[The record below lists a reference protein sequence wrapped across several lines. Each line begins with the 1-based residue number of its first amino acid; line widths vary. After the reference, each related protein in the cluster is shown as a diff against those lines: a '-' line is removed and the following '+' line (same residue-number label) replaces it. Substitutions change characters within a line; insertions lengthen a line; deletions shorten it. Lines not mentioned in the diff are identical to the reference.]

1 MDIYMYWLSTLHT
14 MVSRKRNR
22 LLYHFGSAQGVFCA
36 TDNEL
41 AEIPGITVNDIRK
54 ISKSR
59 NFEKL
64 SREADALRQRGIR
77 FIPRDSPE
85 FPGLLKEISDPPI
98 GLYTIGTLPPDN
110 MPCAAII
117 GSRRCSQ
124 YGLSTARKFGVDLA
138 RHKVV
143 IVSGMARGI
152 DSMAHRG
159 AIEGGGLTIAVLGC
173 GVDVCYPP
181 ENHKLKDDIAKNG
194 CVVSEYPLGTE
205 PHASHFPARNR
216 IISGLSQVTVVVESA
231 RKSGTLIT
239 VDQALEQGR
248 NVMAVPGNITNKY
261 SEGTNNLIKQG
272 AEPAVSYQDVLHV
285 LGMNEGADSKKQEK
299 TKEATAQHLAPEEK
313 LVYDMLD
320 FEPLAFEEIIK
331 KAESQPHVVQYI
343 LTKLEIKGYVKKLPG
358 LRYVKEQF

>member
-14 MVSRKRNR
+14 MAPRKRNR
-22 LLYHFGSAQGVFCA
+22 LLYHFGSAQGIFCA
-36 TDNEL
+36 EDREL
-41 AEIPGITVNDIRK
+41 AEVPGITASNIHK

-59 NFEKL
+59 NIKKL
-64 SREADALRQRGIR
+64 SQDADRLNQRGIR
-77 FIPRDSPE
+77 FISRDSQE

-98 GLYTIGTLPPDN
+98 GLYIIGTLPTDN
-110 MPCAAII
+110 MPCTAII
-117 GSRRCSQ
+117 GSRKCSQ
-124 YGLSTARKFGVDLA
+124 YGLSTARKFGMDLA
-138 RHKVV
+138 RNGVV

-159 AIEGGGLTIAVLGC
+159 AIDGGGFTIAVLGC

-181 ENHKLKDDIAKNG
+181 ENHKLKDEIAKNG
-194 CVVSEYPLGTE
+194 CVVSEYPPGVE

-216 IISGLSQVTVVVESA
+216 IISGLSHVTVVVESA
-231 RKSGTLIT
+231 KRSGTLIT

-272 AEPAVSYQDVLHV
+272 AEPAVSYQDVLHI
-285 LGMNEGADSKKQEK
+285 LGMGTEASPNKQEK
-299 TKEATAQHLAPEEK
+299 PKEETAPHIAPEEK

-320 FEPLAFEEIIK
+320 FEPTAFEELIK
-331 KAESQPHVVQYI
+331 KTESQPHVVQYI

-358 LRYVKEQF
+358 LRYVKE